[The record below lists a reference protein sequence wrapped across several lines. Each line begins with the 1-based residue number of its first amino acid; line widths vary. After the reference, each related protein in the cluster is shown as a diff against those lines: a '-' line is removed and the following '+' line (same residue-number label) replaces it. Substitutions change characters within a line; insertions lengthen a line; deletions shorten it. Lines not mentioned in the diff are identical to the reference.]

1 MLLEL
6 SYLLSNRDINIDEV
20 LRIMAEHLEAQ
31 RIIATLI
38 NRESGDIIIE
48 GAYGVADLTPQTA
61 TEPRSSKCCWNLVT
75 CLATGTLILTKCCE

>member
-1 MLLEL
+1 M
-6 SYLLSNRDINIDEV
+6 DINIDEV

-48 GAYGVADLTPQTA
+48 GAYGVDEAERKKTVYQ
-61 TEPRSSKCCWNLVT
+61 R
-75 CLATGTLILTKCCE
+75 